1 MKNNHHIDYKGY
13 KPTIGIECHVQLN
26 TLTKLFSGSLNN
38 VKNSKPNQ
46 QINHID
52 LGLPGALPV
61 INHRAIELA
70 VRAGFALHTRAQLF
84 SKFDR
89 KHYFYPDLPMGYQ
102 ITQYDEPIIL
112 GGYINIKV
120 NGQIKKI
127 GITRAHLESDAG
139 KSLHPTGQNYS
150 LLDYNR
156 AGVPLLEIVSE
167 PDLSSALEAR
177 LYVTELYLAMK
188 LAGVSEANLFYGNM
202 RFDCNVS
209 LSKTDQLG
217 VRTETKNLNSFK
229 SVEKAINAEIIR
241 QISILEKGGK
251 IIQETRGWNEDKQR
265 GFTQRVKENADDYRY
280 MPDPDLPPIKLEDS
294 WLDEIQSSMPLL
306 ADDWRKKLNALT
318 LTDDEIN
325 LLLKAEA
332 DYGGIL
338 DIVNNSISQLKK
350 ARIFANWL
358 INFEIP
364 FLQNLEDSD
373 NDVHLTGQ
381 QRQQIYDKVYF
392 YKDKNLINSTKLALL
407 FNDLLG
413 QPSLVNDL
421 DNYLK
426 AGDYLQNSNQ
436 DSLIKIVNQ
445 VIAENHKAV
454 NDVLNGETK
463 VIGFLVGQVMK
474 LSKGQANPQIAQQL
488 IMDEINKMKV
498 Q

>member
-1 MKNNHHIDYKGY
+1 MKNNNQIDYKGY

-38 VKNSKPNQ
+38 IKNSKPNQ
-46 QINHID
+46 QVNHID

-61 INHRAIELA
+61 INYHAIELA
-70 VRAGFALHTRAQLF
+70 VRAGFALNTRAQLF

-102 ITQYDEPIIL
+102 ITQYDQPIIL
-112 GGYINIKV
+112 GGYINIKI
-120 NGQIKKI
+120 NGKIKKI
-127 GITRAHLESDAG
+127 RITRAHLEADAG
-139 KSLHPTGQNYS
+139 KSIHPVGQNYS
-150 LLDYNR
+150 LIDYNR

-177 LYVTELYLAMK
+177 LYTTELYLAMK

-209 LSKTDQLG
+209 VSKTNKLG
-217 VRTETKNLNSFK
+217 IRTETKNLNSFK

-241 QISILEKGGK
+241 QINILEKGGR

-265 GFTQRVKENADDYRY
+265 SFTQRIKENADDYRY
-280 MPDPDLPPIKLEDS
+280 MPDPDLPPINLKDS
-294 WLDEIQSSMPLL
+294 WLNEVKSSMPLL
-306 ADDWRKKLNALT
+306 ADDWRQKLQSLD

-332 DYGGIL
+332 DFGGVL
-338 DIVNNSISQLKK
+338 DIINNSINQLKK
-350 ARIFANWL
+350 AKVFANWL

-364 FLQNLEDSD
+364 FNQGIETKTNQ
-373 NDVHLTGQ
+373 VYLTSQ
-381 QRQQIYDKVYF
+381 KRQKIYDQLYY

-407 FNDLLG
+407 FNDLLS
-413 QPSLVNDL
+413 QPNLINDI

-426 AGDYLQNSNQ
+426 TNNYLQDSNQ
-436 DSLIKIVNQ
+436 SNLIKIVNQ
-445 VIAENHKAV
+445 VIIENQKAV
-454 NDVLNGETK
+454 QDVLNGETK

-474 LSKGQANPQIAQQL
+474 LSQGQANPQITQQL
-488 IMDEINKMKV
+488 IMTEINKMKV